1 MNHSQYRIAKAFGR
15 TQRPLYGI
23 DIFGKIKD
31 MPSGTFGPNIANMVK
46 AGLLESKS
54 VHDFDLVGSNI
65 DPAATLGLSR
75 LSVVSRLGFRSNFA
89 YVVDGLDGQ
98 DTSPAGTRF
107 RSGNYRNEATIRPG

>member
-1 MNHSQYRIAKAFGR
+1 MFGR
-15 TQRPLYGI
+15 CT
-23 DIFGKIKD
+23 
-31 MPSGTFGPNIANMVK
+31 TWA
-46 AGLLESKS
+46 A

-75 LSVVSRLGFRSNFA
+75 LSVVYRLGFRSNFA

-107 RSGNYRNEATIRPG
+107 RSGNYRNEATIRPGQILSRMVAEKIVFPP